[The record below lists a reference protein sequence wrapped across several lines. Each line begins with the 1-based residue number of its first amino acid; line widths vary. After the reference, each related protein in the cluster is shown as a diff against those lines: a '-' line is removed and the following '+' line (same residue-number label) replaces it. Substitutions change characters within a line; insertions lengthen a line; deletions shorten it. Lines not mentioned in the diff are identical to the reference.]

1 MIVSKDLGFFVLNRP
16 NSKKE
21 KMIAPQRQVGTIESV
36 FGDSHT
42 DLPYSTPHIHAGIP
56 HCPELRSFTRRPQ
69 NKAVN
74 SSRPEGMFNNVP
86 LKCDQEFSHAE
97 GSSVFNA
104 PAVPFMRRLPIREDK
119 PREIFVSHYTEEH
132 DVPFEIPLDYERGI
146 RPGMRL
152 LPTMKHIPEPVGE
165 TYRSRGP
172 RRPDDAGV
180 HIKATDYNLGDAELK
195 LMMKYEL

>member
-21 KMIAPQRQVGTIESV
+21 RMIAPQRQVGQINND
-36 FGDSHT
+36 FGSSSD
-42 DLPYSTPHIHAGIP
+42 DEPFSTHPQKAGIP
-56 HCPELRSFTRRPQ
+56 HRSFTRRPQ

-86 LKCDQEFSHAE
+86 LKCLQEFSHAE

-119 PREIFVSHYTEEH
+119 PREIFVSHLTEDV

-165 TYRSRGP
+165 TYRSGGP
-172 RRPDDAGV
+172 RKPDDAGI